1 MAIAMTSGYSEQT
14 AGAKLCIDLSSDWGL
29 ECIQNLNIRNNNV
42 VLIDYG
48 AADGGTAT
56 DFWRQIINTLI
67 EYKSNTDISLIGNDL
82 YSNDNQSLIK
92 NLSLHS
98 LGKERISTFM
108 CAGSFYDQLVPS
120 EFIDF
125 GFSATAMHWLNKK
138 VETLTDHTHVLAS
151 NNQIAKNDFQ
161 KQALFDW
168 NQVLE
173 KRSREL
179 KVGGKLLTVNLSRDS
194 QNRYLGNNGG
204 KTVNVHEEIHSIWK
218 ELQNEK
224 IISEAEYQR
233 GTIQN
238 FYKSPEEFT
247 SPLNNKD
254 SIAYKNGLRL
264 IKERTVYVDCPY
276 KEKWKL
282 NKNTEE
288 FSIGLMETIR
298 SWSKHSFLSA
308 LEKSSIS
315 DVNPVDILYERL
327 TKRISSD
334 PENWSLDYVEHHMM
348 MEKI

>member
-14 AGAKLCIDLSSDWGL
+14 AGAKLCIDLASDWGL
-29 ECIQNLNIRNNNV
+29 ECIKNLNIKNNA

-56 DFWRQIINTLI
+56 DFWKQIIKKLI
-67 EYKSNTDISLIGNDL
+67 EYVPNTDISLIGNDL
-82 YSNDNQSLIK
+82 FSNDNQSLIK
-92 NLSLHS
+92 NLSIHS
-98 LGKERISTFM
+98 LGNEQISTFM

-138 VETLTDHTHVLAS
+138 VETLSDHTHVLAS
-151 NNQIAKNDFQ
+151 NNQLAKNDFQ
-161 KQALFDW
+161 KQAIYDW
-168 NQVLE
+168 NQILE

-179 KVGGKLLTVNLSRDS
+179 KVGGKLLTVNLSRDAE
-194 QNRYLGNNGG
+194 NRYLGNNGG

-218 ELQNEK
+218 ELLNEK
-224 IISEAEYQR
+224 IINEAEYRR

-247 SPLNNKD
+247 SPLINKD
-254 SIAYKNGLRL
+254 SITYKNGLRL

-282 NKNTEE
+282 NNNTEE
-288 FSIGLMETIR
+288 FSVALMETIR

-308 LEKSSIS
+308 LDKSNIS
-315 DVNPVDILYERL
+315 NVNPADMLFERL
-327 TKRISSD
+327 TQRISSD
-334 PENWSLDYVEHHMM
+334 PDSWSLDYVEHHMM